1 MGALL
6 ECGMKNEHPDPVVV
20 ARYPT
25 EFEATLTKN
34 MLIESGIPVEVV
46 GGMTA
51 GFRAETPG
59 MVDVLVPGDRAE
71 EARLIIETQQDR
83 GDDSDTERLD

>member
-1 MGALL
+1 MS
-6 ECGMKNEHPDPVVV
+6 NEHPDPVVV

-25 EFEATLTKN
+25 EFEAALTKN
-34 MLIESGIPVEVV
+34 MLVEAGIPAQVV

-71 EARLIIETQQDR
+71 EARLIVAMQESEQDR
-83 GDDSDTERLD
+83 SDDGESEDES

>member
-1 MGALL
+1 MS
-6 ECGMKNEHPDPVVV
+6 KEHADPVVV
-20 ARYPT
+20 GRYPT
-25 EFEATLTKN
+25 EFEASLVRN
-34 MLIESGIPVEVV
+34 MLVEAGIPSQIV

-71 EARLIIETQQDR
+71 EARLLVELQKDGVEDDA
-83 GDDSDTERLD
+83 GDGLDTEQRD